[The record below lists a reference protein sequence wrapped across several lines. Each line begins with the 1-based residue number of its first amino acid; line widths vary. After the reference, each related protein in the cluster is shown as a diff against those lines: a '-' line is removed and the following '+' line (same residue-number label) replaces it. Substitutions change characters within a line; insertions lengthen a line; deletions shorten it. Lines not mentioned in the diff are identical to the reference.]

1 MGRLSLV
8 AVALAVLAWLGF
20 SAAWRPFHLP
30 DEARYVG
37 VAWEM
42 LRSGDWLTPTLNG
55 APFFHKPP
63 LFYWISALAMST
75 FGVSEWPARVA
86 PLLASTATAL
96 VLLVFVQH
104 WSGERAARYSLLALL
119 CQPLFFIAAQYAN
132 LDMVVA
138 GCISVTVLLAA
149 HAALVLERQQT
160 APWVL
165 TAAYGV
171 AGLGVLAKGLIGLAL
186 PGLVIGVWLLA
197 RGQWRL
203 LFKLVWWPGV
213 LLLLSITLPWF
224 VAMHQ
229 RYPDFLNYFF
239 VVHHLKRY
247 AAEGF
252 NNVQPWYFYPAV
264 LGLATLPVWPV
275 LWRSVRPSQWRSAG
289 NGDNSGHAAVRQLM
303 WVWVLAVTLFFS
315 LPQSKPLGYIL
326 PVLAPMAFLA
336 GDGLAAWPQR
346 PRWVGWAWWAGLAV
360 SAALALL
367 AVAFF
372 ALDPQKSLRP
382 LGLALGQHVKPTD
395 QVIALHRFPYDV
407 PLYARLPQ
415 ALVVAENW
423 QDPEVRRSDSWPKEL
438 TEARRFLPVGA
449 QRLLVAP
456 ADLPGLLCRSESSWI
471 IASPSEVQRYPWLNN
486 LPQTFADKEAAL
498 WRVQRAEA
506 LAKGA
511 INCPTP

>member
-1 MGRLSLV
+1 MGRLSFV

-42 LRSGDWLTPTLNG
+42 MRSSDWLTPTLND

-63 LFYWISALAMST
+63 LFYWITALAMSAL
-75 FGVSEWPARVA
+75 GVSEWPARVA

-96 VLLVFVQH
+96 VLLWFVRF
-104 WSGERAARYSLLALL
+104 WAGERAARHSLLALL

-132 LDMVVA
+132 LDMIVA
-138 GCISVTVLLAA
+138 GCISITILLAA
-149 HAALVLERQQT
+149 HAALVLERGQR

-171 AGLGVLAKGLIGLAL
+171 AALGVLAKGLIGLAL
-186 PGLVIGVWLLA
+186 PGLVIVVWLLA
-197 RGQWRL
+197 RGQWRV
-203 LFKLVWWPGV
+203 LFKLVWWPG
-213 LLLLSITLPWF
+213 LLLFLAITLPWF

-264 LGLATLPVWPV
+264 LGLATLPVWPA
-275 LWRSVRPSQWRSAG
+275 LWRSARPSLWRSDG
-289 NGDNSGHAAVRQLM
+289 GSGHVAVRQLM
-303 WVWVLAVTLFFS
+303 GVWVVSITLFFS
-315 LPQSKPLGYIL
+315 MPQSKPLGYIL
-326 PVLAPMAFLA
+326 PVLVPLAFLA
-336 GDGLAAWPQR
+336 GDGWAAR
-346 PRWVGWAWWAGLAV
+346 TPRSRWATWAWWAGLAV
-360 SAALALL
+360 SAAASLL
-367 AVAFF
+367 AVAYF

-382 LGLALGQHVKPTD
+382 LGLVLGQHVKPTD

-407 PLYARLPQ
+407 PLYARLTQP
-415 ALVVAENW
+415 LVVAEHW
-423 QDPEVRRSDSWPKEL
+423 QDPDVKRSDSWPKEL
-438 TEARRFLPVGA
+438 TEARRFLPATAVP
-449 QRLLVAP
+449 LLIAP
-456 ADLPGLLCRSESSWI
+456 ADLPALLCRNASSWI
-471 IASPSEVQRYPWLNN
+471 IASPSEAQRYPWLQK
-486 LPQTFADKEAAL
+486 LPLTYADKEAAL
-498 WRVQRAEA
+498 WRVQRPEA
-506 LAKGA
+506 LANGKLD
-511 INCPTP
+511 CPSIP